1 MIMETMYVRN
11 VKNPHEETVHYAWK
25 VRMLDTTTTSLKDAL
40 PFLVA
45 DSGGVVMEVIENV

>member
-1 MIMETMYVRN
+1 MYVRN